1 MVLWRSAAALPYP
14 PNHQSMMY
22 DVVIDN
28 YINLYCMY
36 EERGTQHT
44 YIYDIHLNTKTNLNS
59 VAQKCT
65 VGARTGSCTRLQE
78 HTFCTL
84 CIMLT
89 IISYYK
95 LTSALT

>member
-65 VGARTGSCTRLQE
+65 VGARTGSCTRIVTDQARTHFL
-78 HTFCTL
+78 HA
-84 CIMLT
+84 MYNVD
-89 IISYYK
+89 YYK
-95 LTSALT
+95 LL